1 MSSAPA
7 KKPAAPKPKPAA
19 KATTKAAPKAASA
32 AKTAK
37 PEKPISEKPEKAPAS
52 KPTAGATLKA
62 RDLVARVAE
71 ATGAKIKD
79 IKATVEATL
88 AELGKALDAG
98 EALNLPPLGRVK
110 ITPAKTEGS
119 TQPMKLKLRR
129 GAGNAG
135 NSSRKTAAKEALAVD
150 GEDS

>member
-7 KKPAAPKPKPAA
+7 KKASTAKP
-19 KATTKAAPKAASA
+19 KAAPKTA
-32 AKTAK
+32 AKSTEAKAK
-37 PEKPISEKPEKAPAS
+37 PVKEPKAPKAEVS
-52 KPTAGATLKA
+52 KPTAGATLRAK
-62 RDLVARVAE
+62 DLVGRVAE

-79 IKATVEATL
+79 IKDTVEATL

-110 ITPAKTEGS
+110 ITPAKADAGGA
-119 TQPMKLKLRR
+119 PMKLKLRR
-129 GAGNAG
+129 GAGGGAG
-135 NSSRKTAAKEALAVD
+135 AAKKTPSKEALAED